1 MKISNKG
8 NRSGFSLIEII
19 FSILII
25 SIIATIALPKFFQ
38 TTKSSSFV
46 RLASDI
52 SAIRNGIKSYSD
64 KAEMM
69 NSNPVLLE
77 LDDGG
82 IYLFTKIL
90 QTPIKV
96 ETSYPFWSKKS
107 NNVYLF
113 NFDETTNLEFVYD
126 NQNLTFLCDSTNSL
140 CDEVG
145 I

>member
-8 NRSGFSLIEII
+8 NHLGFSLIEII

-25 SIIATIALPKFFQ
+25 SIVATIALPKFFQ
-38 TTKSSSFV
+38 TTKSSSFI

-64 KAEMM
+64 KVEMM
-69 NSNPVLLE
+69 NSNPALLE

-82 IYLFTKIL
+82 IYLFSKIL

-126 NQNLTFLCDSTNSL
+126 SQNLTFLCDSTNSL